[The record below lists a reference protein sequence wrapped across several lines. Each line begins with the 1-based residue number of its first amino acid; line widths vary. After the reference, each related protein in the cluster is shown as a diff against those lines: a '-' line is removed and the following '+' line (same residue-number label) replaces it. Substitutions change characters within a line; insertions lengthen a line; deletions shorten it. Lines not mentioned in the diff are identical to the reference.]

1 MSYLECRL
9 LPPQITKEEEAGL
22 KATWNITLSKGISDD
37 NVPSDVYMWMISR
50 IYKNGD
56 RKNSIVLL
64 QITLITLRKLQ
75 E

>member
-37 NVPSDVYMWMISR
+37 NVPSDVYM
-50 IYKNGD
+50 
-56 RKNSIVLL
+56 
-64 QITLITLRKLQ
+64 
-75 E
+75 